1 MASFSEIL
9 GVAQQGQQMP
19 SSPMPYVP
27 GMPAM
32 APPVQAPM
40 PEMQQM
46 PAQAE
51 QQPEAPTPPATPEEF
66 EQRKSGW
73 KSLLDGIM
81 AQPNAKEMMM
91 LVAMKLMQGR
101 RPGQSVGSQFMEA
114 AGTGMMANQF
124 YKHNQLEDA
133 EKQKAQ
139 AREDQKFNL
148 EMRRGTAQADK
159 AEAEN
164 DFYSKTR
171 QQAME
176 EINLGIENLKKKG
189 LFEDAKLVEQQFNNG
204 NLKAAWDLT
213 VAQKKLDMA
222 NTKNSMW
229 ARGEQVKISRTN
241 ANKVP
246 AAGQA
251 KKDLEDLVRR
261 ANPIMQGE
269 TPEAYDQRIAQAT
282 LGMQTTSKSNSAADW
297 TKYAETLED
306 GPEKDAAL
314 AEAKRLLTGRSPAA
328 PIGGTALKTFAT
340 EAALIKAFNAKQV
353 KIGDTVVVNG
363 KKFTVQP

>member
-27 GMPAM
+27 GMPPM

-40 PEMQQM
+40 PEIQQVQV
-46 PAQAE
+46 PQGE
-51 QQPEAPTPPATPEEF
+51 QQTPEAPTPPATPEEF

-73 KSLLDGIM
+73 KTLLDGFM
-81 AQPNAKEMMM
+81 AQPNAKELMM
-91 LVAMKLMQGR
+91 LVALKLAQGR
-101 RPGQSVGSQFMEA
+101 RPGQSTLSQFAEA

-148 EMRRGTAQADK
+148 DIRRGTAQADK

-164 DFYSKTR
+164 DFYGKTR
-171 QQAME
+171 AQALQ
-176 EINLGIENLKKKG
+176 EIELGIENLKRKG
-189 LFEDAKLVEQQFNNG
+189 KFEDARLVEQEWQNG
-204 NLKAAWDLT
+204 NLRAAWELT
-213 VAQKKLDMA
+213 KRDKE
-222 NTKNSMW
+222 SSIW
-229 ARGEQVKISRTN
+229 ARNEQVKISRQN

-251 KKDLEDLVRR
+251 KKDLENLVRR
-261 ANPIMQGE
+261 ANPIIPGE

-306 GPEKDAAL
+306 GPERDAAL
-314 AEAKRLLTGRSPAA
+314 SEAKRLLTGRSPTA
-328 PIGGTALKTFAT
+328 PTGGTATKTFAT